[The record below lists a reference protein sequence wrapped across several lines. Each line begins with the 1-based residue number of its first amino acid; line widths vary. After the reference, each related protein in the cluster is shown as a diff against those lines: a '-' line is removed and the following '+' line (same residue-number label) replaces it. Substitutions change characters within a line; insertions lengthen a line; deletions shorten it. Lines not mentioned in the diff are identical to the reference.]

1 MTALM
6 DVYKMTHGDCIL
18 LYEDVNTT
26 KTDAGNI
33 CSCLIRTQSKI
44 DIKIK

>member
-6 DVYKMTHGDCIL
+6 DIYKMTCDDCIL
-18 LYEDVNTT
+18 LHENVSTT

-33 CSCLIRTQSKI
+33 CSCLIRTQNKI